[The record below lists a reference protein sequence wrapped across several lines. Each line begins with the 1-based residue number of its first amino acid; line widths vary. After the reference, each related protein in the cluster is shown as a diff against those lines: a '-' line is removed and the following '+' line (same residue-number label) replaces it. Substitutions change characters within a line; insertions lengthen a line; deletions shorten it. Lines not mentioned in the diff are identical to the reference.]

1 MGLDWR
7 GKQRQRGGKRGTFG
21 RFQPLLFD
29 AVADL
34 SLGLAFREVALN
46 DGRVALIHL
55 DLLMVVRLEI
65 PQLCQGERLRA
76 D

>member
-1 MGLDWR
+1 MR
-7 GKQRQRGGKRGTFG
+7 EKIATFG

-34 SLGLAFREVALN
+34 SLGLALGEVALD
-46 DGRVALIHL
+46 DGRVALVHL

-65 PQLCQGERLRA
+65 PQLCEARDERLNVRT
-76 D
+76 